1 MGMTNEQFEVLQTR
15 TLRVLEKAQK
25 EIAEAGAKSETLDEL
40 IEDMKS
46 ELKKP

>member
-1 MGMTNEQFEVLQTR
+1 MGMTNEQFHVLQTR
-15 TLRVLEKAQK
+15 TLRALQRIDDEYKKDGKSRTLE
-25 EIAEAGAKSETLDEL
+25 EL